1 LKEALQAGPLGAKNF
16 DDYIGRHPFLEK
28 EDRKGQTPLTRLRLI
43 LLELERPKVTSLEYR
58 EAARSGRPARS
69 VTRQPGKEDF
79 EGEPRERTRS
89 VIDPETGDRFFIVRD
104 YNDAQYI
111 LPGTRA
117 VHLNR
122 QKAINNKT
130 LREVIDRCGETLM
143 VIQVPPSLFKAYLLK
158 GQRLGKLAQQI
169 VDKGIELREGR
180 IRDAAVYDGGR
191 LQRDPDFLTK
201 ESAFRQILGN
211 KKLRGIYEK
220 MGELEFSEATVTD
233 MYFNT
238 GMLMAGKIPPR
249 VALWQIAEKLDLPI
263 NIVQRRLKTV
273 LHWIGTKL
281 SIEEAKSYDPVVAAR
296 AGKLE
301 TRVVRLSEAQT
312 NQKKWQKLRESL
324 KIESTFPP
332 EALPSARWE
341 IWRLITKA
349 LQDSKFRKRLEK
361 YIKGDR
367 YNELRWK
374 AICYYYQIGD
384 DYRSDKALTYYD
396 ISRLT
401 NGTVIENIRN
411 RINRALSDLGL
422 LDEA

>member
-1 LKEALQAGPLGAKNF
+1 MKEALQAGPLGAKNF

-43 LLELERPKVTSLEYR
+43 LLELERPKVTEAEYR
-58 EAARSGRPARS
+58 EAATQKRSAGRTVAG
-69 VTRQPGKEDF
+69 QPDRKGWMI
-79 EGEPRERTRS
+79 EPRERTRYA
-89 VIDPETGDRFFIVRD
+89 IDLETGDRFFIVRD

-111 LPGTRA
+111 LPRTRA

-143 VIQVPPSLFKAYLLK
+143 VIQVPPSLLKAYLLK
-158 GQRLGKLAQQI
+158 GQRLNKLAQQI

-220 MGELEFSEATVTD
+220 MGELEFSEATVTN

-281 SIEEAKSYDPVVAAR
+281 SIEEAKSYEPV
-296 AGKLE
+296 
-301 TRVVRLSEAQT
+301 
-312 NQKKWQKLRESL
+312 N
-324 KIESTFPP
+324 
-332 EALPSARWE
+332 
-341 IWRLITKA
+341 
-349 LQDSKFRKRLEK
+349 
-361 YIKGDR
+361 
-367 YNELRWK
+367 
-374 AICYYYQIGD
+374 
-384 DYRSDKALTYYD
+384 
-396 ISRLT
+396 
-401 NGTVIENIRN
+401 
-411 RINRALSDLGL
+411 
-422 LDEA
+422 